1 MADAEERKSINPMEE
16 PGRVDWNVMEGACW
30 EAVAN
35 ADIQIRN
42 AKALNNADA
51 HLGLLFE
58 RAKCIGA
65 AAQCRVLAN
74 MQRMTGWKQAPSR
87 LEEIGS

>member
-1 MADAEERKSINPMEE
+1 MATEEERRSINPLEE
-16 PGRVDWNVMEGACW
+16 PERVDWRIMEGACW
-30 EAVAN
+30 EGVAN

-42 AKALNNADA
+42 AKALNDADA

-65 AAQCRVLAN
+65 AAQCRILADQ
-74 MQRMTGWKQAPSR
+74 QRLMGWKQGPSK